1 MKLSFLTGTCLVAAA
16 LGAQAQETGLP
27 LWEAGLLGG
36 VATSPSY
43 PAAADRTAR
52 ALVLPYLVYRGEVL
66 RADRS
71 GFGARLAHTDNL
83 EFDVGFAA
91 SLPARSTD
99 TEARREMPDLG
110 TLIEFGPRL
119 KMTLARL
126 GPASRV
132 RLEVPLR
139 TVLEFNNGLHGQGVV
154 FEPELIYETRDVG
167 VAGWSM
173 SASGSVVVGD
183 RKLNNYFYGV
193 APQFATSTRAA
204 YEAQAGLIAT
214 RLALST
220 SKDLNADVRVF
231 GFVRLESYAGAANQS
246 SPLHRQSSG
255 ASVGL
260 ALAWTLGRS
269 ERRAS
274 SQP

>member
-1 MKLSFLTGTCLVAAA
+1 MKISFLTGAGLLAAA

-36 VATSPSY
+36 IATTPSY
-43 PAAADRTAR
+43 PAASDRTAR
-52 ALVLPYLVYRGEVL
+52 ALVLPFLVYRGEVL
-66 RADRS
+66 RADRE

-83 EFDVGFAA
+83 EFDIGFAA

-99 TEARREMPDLG
+99 TEARRDMPDLG

-119 KMTLARL
+119 KMTLARP
-126 GPASRV
+126 GPGSRV

-139 TVLEFNNGLHGQGVV
+139 AVLEFNSGVHGQGVV

-167 VAGWSM
+167 TGWSL
-173 SASGSVVVGD
+173 SASGSLVVGE
-183 RKLNNYFYGV
+183 RRLNNYFYGV
-193 APQFATSTRAA
+193 APQFATANRPV
-204 YEAQAGLIAT
+204 YEAQAGILAT
-214 RLALST
+214 RLALSA
-220 SKDLNADVRVF
+220 SRDLSADVRAF
-231 GFVRLESYAGAANQS
+231 GFLRFESYAGSANQG
-246 SPLHRQSSG
+246 SPLHQQSSG
-255 ASVGL
+255 TSVGF

-269 ERRAS
+269 ERRAA